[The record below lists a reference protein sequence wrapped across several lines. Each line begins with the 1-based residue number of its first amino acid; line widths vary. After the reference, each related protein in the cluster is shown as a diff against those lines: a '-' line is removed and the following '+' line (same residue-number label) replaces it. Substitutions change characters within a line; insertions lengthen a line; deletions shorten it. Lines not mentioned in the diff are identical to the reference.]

1 MEQNA
6 EDGATTRQVRVQR
19 RSNWIRCPFCSVVEG
34 GIMRPYQLESA
45 TFREHGMDGH
55 GIHRIFQTLARAAER
70 CINDFNARRLAY
82 KAGAVR
88 ND

>member
-1 MEQNA
+1 
-6 EDGATTRQVRVQR
+6 
-19 RSNWIRCPFCSVVEG
+19 
-34 GIMRPYQLESA
+34 MRPYQLESA

-82 KAGAVR
+82 MAGAVR